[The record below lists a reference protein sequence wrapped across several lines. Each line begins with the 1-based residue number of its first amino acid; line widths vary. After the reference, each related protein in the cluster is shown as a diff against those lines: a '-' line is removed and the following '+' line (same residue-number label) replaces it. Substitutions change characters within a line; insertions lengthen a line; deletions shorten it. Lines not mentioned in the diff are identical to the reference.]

1 MKVLLI
7 ENQPAEAELVQRA
20 LRKYAAYPCE
30 VEWVQTLGLGLDRLK
45 NGGIDVVLLD
55 LGLSDSQGLDSVKRV
70 RAKALHVPIV
80 VLTGSYADE
89 SMAVEAL
96 KQGAQ
101 DYLMKDQLDGKI
113 LSRALRYAI
122 ERKQA
127 EEALH
132 QKIKELAGANET
144 LEKFNKLAAGREQRM
159 IELKAQVNEISK
171 ALGRP
176 EPYDLSFTRAK
187 PMEGLDE

>member
-55 LGLSDSQGLDSVKRV
+55 LGLSDSQGLDSVNRV
-70 RAKALHVPIV
+70 RAHTLHVPIV
-80 VLTGSYADE
+80 VLTGSYAEE
-89 SMAVEAL
+89 STAVEAL

-101 DYLMKDQLDGKI
+101 DYLMKDQLDGRT

-122 ERKQA
+122 ERKQG
-127 EEALH
+127 EGALL
-132 QKIKELAGANET
+132 QKITELADSNEK
-144 LEKFNKLAAGREQRM
+144 LEQFNKLAVGREQRM
-159 IELKAQVNEISK
+159 IDLKAQINELSK

-176 EPYDLSFTRAK
+176 APYDVSSL
-187 PMEGLDE
+187 